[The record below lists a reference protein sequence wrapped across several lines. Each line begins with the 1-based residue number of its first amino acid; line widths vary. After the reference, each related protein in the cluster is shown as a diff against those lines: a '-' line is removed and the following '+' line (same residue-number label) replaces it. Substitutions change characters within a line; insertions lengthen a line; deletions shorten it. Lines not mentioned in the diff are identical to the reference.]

1 MLSLINLINTD
12 DIVFNLGLY
21 AVGKHLALEDL
32 IRVLLDERIPRP
44 GHVTQNDF
52 LFVGLRE

>member
-12 DIVFNLGLY
+12 DIIFNLGLY
-21 AVGKHLALEDL
+21 ALCKHLALEDL
-32 IRVLLDERIPRP
+32 VRVLLNERIPGPR
-44 GHVTQNDF
+44 HMTQNDF